1 MFPFR
6 PSTSSAAS
14 LGGVRDGIE
23 LIDGENAN
31 CGRFRFADMMT
42 SGRDRDVP
50 RNSMKYFESEHGLKL
65 LIASDGNLRRTLGK
79 CRQTSSSWL
88 KLSAIKSSRWIRVPN
103 LHLMTTVITRLAIHS
118 LGWEGSCLRECVN
131 WILLCDARRVV
142 ESQTKLSQFP
152 KP

>member
-42 SGRDRDVP
+42 SGWDRDVP
-50 RNSMKYFESEHGLKL
+50 RNSMNYFEPEHGLKL
-65 LIASDGNLRRTLGK
+65 LIASDGNLRRT
-79 CRQTSSSWL
+79 RQVSANIVKLTSNFPPLKVRDGFEFLIYIWWRRWL
-88 KLSAIKSSRWIRVPN
+88 HVSPF
-103 LHLMTTVITRLAIHS
+103 T